1 MDSFHSKMPQ
11 ENRRKQVDKR
21 EVKIII
27 SEFFK
32 KLVRFYTKA
41 IYKHNDGYNNKAKGK
56 TKVLKPIGMIWRKIN
71 P

>member
-11 ENRRKQVDKR
+11 ENRRKQADKR

-32 KLVRFYTKA
+32 KLVRFYPKPM
-41 IYKHNDGYNNKAKGK
+41 YKHNDGYNNKAKIN
-56 TKVLKPIGMIWRKIN
+56 TKVLKLIGKK
-71 P
+71 

>member
-11 ENRRKQVDKR
+11 ENRRKQADKR

-56 TKVLKPIGMIWRKIN
+56 TKVLKLIGKK
-71 P
+71 